1 MNHLHCDELEEDGH
15 VWAYRKILSHA
26 SPFTKQD
33 PQHQGSSYNLMVEWE
48 NGDISEE
55 PLNWMI
61 KENPIPVAQYAIEA
75 DMLDTPGWKQL
86 KRLAKRE
93 KLLTRLIK
101 QAKL

>member
-1 MNHLHCDELEEDGH
+1 
-15 VWAYRKILSHA
+15 
-26 SPFTKQD
+26 
-33 PQHQGSSYNLMVEWE
+33 MVEWE

-61 KENPIPVAQYAIEA
+61 KENPIPVAQYAIES
-75 DMLDTPGWKQL
+75 DMLDTPGGKQL

-101 QAKL
+101 QAKLRSFQKRPDTTAIVYSL